1 MNQLDLAFVPA
12 LEQAQL
18 IRKGDVSPLELV
30 ELYLE
35 RIQRLD
41 PQFNSYVTV
50 AAEQALAEAAVK
62 TEQLTKTAD
71 VTQLPPF
78 FGVPIP
84 IKDLNAVAGLP
95 CGYGSPALKDQ
106 IASYDDGVVT
116 RIKQAGFTILGK
128 TATSELGALP
138 YIEPEDAQPTRNPWN
153 LDRTA
158 GGSSGGA
165 AAALAA
171 GLCPIAQGSDGGGSI
186 RGPAFC
192 CGLIGLKPSRGRI
205 SQAPAGDN
213 FNGMATSGPLTR
225 TVADAAAL
233 LDAMSGYLPG
243 DLSWLP
249 DPDPSFLTVARQA
262 TMAAGSPARQPLK
275 IAFATAIPDISEA
288 EPVCEQAV
296 LQMAQLLAEMGHQV
310 EPGCPNFAGLDEPF
324 IQVWQTAVAASGI
337 PAAALDSMNR
347 WLLSRTCSAGEYV
360 RATAALQVAARQ
372 IVAFFQ
378 QVDVL
383 VLPTYMA
390 PPIPVGKW
398 ASCSPEETLRRMI
411 EWIAPCPPFNVS
423 GQPAIAIPTGFTEA
437 GLPIGVQ
444 LIGRP
449 AAEAT
454 LIKLA
459 AQIEATQS
467 WTALRPPLAISG

>member
-1 MNQLDLAFVPA
+1 MNQLDLAFAPA
-12 LEQAQL
+12 LEQAKL
-18 IRKGDVSPLELV
+18 IREREVSPLELV

-35 RIQRLD
+35 RIQQLD
-41 PQFNSYVTV
+41 APLNSYVTV
-50 AAEQALAEAAVK
+50 AAEAALAEAAMK
-62 TEQLTKTAD
+62 TEQLTQIPD
-71 VTQLPPF
+71 LTQLPPF

-95 CGYGSPALKDQ
+95 CGYGSPALQNQ

-128 TATSELGALP
+128 TTTSELGALP
-138 YIEPEDAQPTRNPWN
+138 YIEPEGAHPTRNPWN
-153 LDRTA
+153 LDYTA

-213 FNGMATSGPLTR
+213 FNGMATSGPLAR

-233 LDAMSGYLPG
+233 LDAMAGYLPG
-243 DLSWLP
+243 DLAWLP

-262 TMAAGSPARQPLK
+262 TMPSGQMTRKPLR
-275 IAFATAIPDISEA
+275 IAFATSIPEIGKA
-288 EPVCEQAV
+288 ELCCKQAV
-296 LQMAQLLAEMGHQV
+296 LETAQLLEEMGHQV
-310 EPGCPNFAGLDEPF
+310 EPGCPNFAGLGDPF
-324 IQVWQTAVAASGI
+324 IRVWQTAVAASGI
-337 PAAALDSMNR
+337 PAEALDRMNR

-360 RATAALQVAARQ
+360 QATAALQVAARQ
-372 IVAFFQ
+372 IVAFFE

-383 VLPTYMA
+383 LLPTYMA
-390 PPIPVGKW
+390 PPIAVGKW
-398 ASCSPEETLRRMI
+398 ADCSPEETLQNMI
-411 EWIAPCPPFNVS
+411 KWIAPCPPFNVS

-454 LIKLA
+454 LIALA
-459 AQIEATQS
+459 AQIETTQS
-467 WTALRPPLAISG
+467 WQSLRPSLAIPA